1 MIAPKL
7 AYRGAFLQNWR
18 VGIEGGLAGSFCG
31 SPVYWRE
38 SWDVMRKILLLAAL
52 GLFAVGAPALAQNS
66 APERTGDAPGV
77 VPGFEKVHAKLK
89 KREAAELKDIARAE
103 QDGAAADAMRL
114 GGENQVAESLSM
126 IDARIAAYK
135 AMAARIGGAQTSA
148 DAFAEAKAF
157 EDLAKSWEDAEA
169 VGARGQKM
177 IAKAVADRAAAD
189 QRAVEAKARL
199 DEIRLGLSRATY
211 GGAAAPSDA
220 GRAVNLAP
228 VEESAPAE
236 ISAEKSA
243 PKGKAPTPNPAP
255 NPASNKTKP
264 DPKTAAPPQIDEPAD
279 DELLGGPDER
289 APFLK
294 K

>member
-1 MIAPKL
+1 
-7 AYRGAFLQNWR
+7 
-18 VGIEGGLAGSFCG
+18 
-31 SPVYWRE
+31 
-38 SWDVMRKILLLAAL
+38 MRKIILLAAL
-52 GLFAVGAPALAQNS
+52 GLFAAGAPALAQNT
-66 APERTGDAPGV
+66 APETAGDAPGV

-148 DAFAEAKAF
+148 DAFAETKAF

-243 PKGKAPTPNPAP
+243 PKGKAPAPNPAP
-255 NPASNKTKP
+255 NPASDKTKP
-264 DPKTAAPPQIDEPAD
+264 DPKTAAPPENEEPAD